1 MSTIAIQIWVLFNLK
16 WNIGLTATKRIT
28 LEGCQPLKQK
38 RISYNVAGL
47 IGGGLNAT
55 YGTETVTWKKKCFDP
70 IFMRCKGSYAQSKSL
85 KVVNKQHPKINQ
97 PKSFPKPCPNELH
110 CQQINCYCTL
120 WQECSQKDTIE
131 KVSSKTQ

>member
-1 MSTIAIQIWVLFNLK
+1 
-16 WNIGLTATKRIT
+16 
-28 LEGCQPLKQK
+28 
-38 RISYNVAGL
+38 
-47 IGGGLNAT
+47 
-55 YGTETVTWKKKCFDP
+55 
-70 IFMRCKGSYAQSKSL
+70 MRCKGSYAQSKSL

-131 KVSSKTQ
+131 KVSSKTQKSFCYLSLFCDLYISSSLGSCRHSLVP